1 MLTRT
6 LMACEAHPIGSA
18 VPTLVLM
25 LLLIMRLASRQED
38 SYAAKLLLVMR
49 QRFGGHGLAKP
60 GHGA

>member
-1 MLTRT
+1 MLTRN
-6 LMACEAHPIGSA
+6 LVACEAHPIGSA
-18 VPTLVLM
+18 APTLVLM

-38 SYAAKLLLVMR
+38 RYAAKLLAVIR